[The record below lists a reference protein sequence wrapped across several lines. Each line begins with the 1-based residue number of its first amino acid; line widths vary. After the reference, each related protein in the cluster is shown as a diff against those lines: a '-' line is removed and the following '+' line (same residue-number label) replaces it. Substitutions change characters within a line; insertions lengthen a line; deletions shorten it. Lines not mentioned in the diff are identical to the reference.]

1 MRQINPEAAGQQIRR
16 QFGLRL
22 IMCVC
27 FSVWCFRQGKLLRGR
42 LCHYDGGVQL
52 HRAAE
57 LRATVPLL
65 VISLQQR
72 EVKTELVNFFK
83 CIKYQ

>member
-1 MRQINPEAAGQQIRR
+1 MYVF
-16 QFGLRL
+16 QFGVLDKGSYL
-22 IMCVC
+22 EVGYVTMM
-27 FSVWCFRQGKLLRGR
+27 
-42 LCHYDGGVQL
+42 GVYSST
-52 HRAAE
+52 AE